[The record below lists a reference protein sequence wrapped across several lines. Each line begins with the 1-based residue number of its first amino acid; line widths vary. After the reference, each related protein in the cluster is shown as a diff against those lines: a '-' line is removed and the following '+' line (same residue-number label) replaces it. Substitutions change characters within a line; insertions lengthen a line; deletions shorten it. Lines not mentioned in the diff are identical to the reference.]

1 MLNPSDGLPDDRKSL
16 YPQSQ
21 SSAYKCGDKTSPIS
35 VILVSSGSRGNKLLF
50 RYPYQKVAE
59 CPSSLS
65 GRGSISMKQKHKHL
79 RTHRCR
85 FHVITYLQEI
95 IKQQCN
101 PGQTN
106 SPFCCDCRLWNCGL
120 SFFFFFL
127 RIGSACSSF
136 LKFPSWPLR
145 LLLVDVPHKFDVLLF
160 IHKFLLLLVLHQKV
174 IAVVSVCLLCLI
186 TFLIIGNRLQSK
198 RFPNRI
204 LYKIKHLLDLPVS
217 VCLSVIAP
225 TVLDQDWPRFLL
237 KMHFNDTF
245 YLVNSEIYKSST
257 L

>member
-1 MLNPSDGLPDDRKSL
+1 MIVDFGT
-16 YPQSQ
+16 
-21 SSAYKCGDKTSPIS
+21 A
-35 VILVSSGSRGNKLLF
+35 
-50 RYPYQKVAE
+50 
-59 CPSSLS
+59 
-65 GRGSISMKQKHKHL
+65 
-79 RTHRCR
+79 
-85 FHVITYLQEI
+85 
-95 IKQQCN
+95 
-101 PGQTN
+101 
-106 SPFCCDCRLWNCGL
+106 DCL
-120 SFFFFFL
+120 FFFL

-245 YLVNSEIYKSST
+245 YLDNSEIYKSST

>member
-1 MLNPSDGLPDDRKSL
+1 MMLNPSDGLPDDRKSL

-120 SFFFFFL
+120 SFFFFFFW
-127 RIGSACSSF
+127 GSG
-136 LKFPSWPLR
+136 
-145 LLLVDVPHKFDVLLF
+145 
-160 IHKFLLLLVLHQKV
+160 LLVLPSWSFPLGLSDCCWWMCHINLMYFCSFTSSSCCWCCTKKSLQ
-174 IAVVSVCLLCLI
+174 LFLC
-186 TFLIIGNRLQSK
+186 
-198 RFPNRI
+198 
-204 LYKIKHLLDLPVS
+204 V
-217 VCLSVIAP
+217 
-225 TVLDQDWPRFLL
+225 
-237 KMHFNDTF
+237 F
-245 YLVNSEIYKSST
+245 YA
-257 L
+257 